1 MLTKNQIKLI
11 HSLKQKK
18 TRILHQMFVV
28 EGVKVVQEFL
38 NSNYELVEVFSTDT
52 SYSKYNSNF
61 TEVNLKELAKI
72 SSFSNPNQVLAIF
85 KIPLPNLVNWSG
97 LVLALDAINDPGN
110 LGTIIRLCD
119 WFGIDDLVCSETTVD
134 CYNSKVV
141 QSSMGSH
148 TRVNIT
154 YLDLKTNLVDSITC
168 YGAFMDGVSI
178 YEQELSK
185 TGIIVLGNE
194 ANGISK
200 EIESL
205 MKVRLSIPRFGSLK
219 RTESLN
225 VANAA
230 AIILSEFKRNTT
242 EK

>member
-1 MLTKNQIKLI
+1 
-11 HSLKQKK
+11 
-18 TRILHQMFVV
+18 MFVV

-38 NSNYELVEVFSTDT
+38 NSNYELVDIFSTDT
-52 SYSKYNSNF
+52 SYSKYSSNF
-61 TEVNLKELAKI
+61 TAVNLKELAKI
-72 SSFSNPNQVLAIF
+72 SSFSSPNKVLAIF
-85 KIPLPNLVNWSG
+85 KIPLPSLVNWSG
-97 LVLALDAINDPGN
+97 LVLALDSINDPGN

-119 WFGIDDLVCSETTVD
+119 WFGIADLVCSETTVD

-148 TRVNIT
+148 SRVNIT
-154 YLDLKTNLVDSITC
+154 YLDLEATLADSKLC
-168 YGAFMDGVSI
+168 YGTFMGGSSI
-178 YEQELSK
+178 YDYKLPK
-185 TGIIVLGNE
+185 TGVIVMGNE

-205 MKVRLSIPRFGSLK
+205 MTVRLSIPRFGSLK
-219 RTESLN
+219 QTESLN

-230 AIILSEFKRNTT
+230 AIILSEFKRNAT

>member
-11 HSLKQKK
+11 HSLRQKK
-18 TRILHQMFVV
+18 FRSLHQMFVV
-28 EGVKVVQEFL
+28 EGVKVVHEFL
-38 NSNYELVEVFSTDT
+38 NSNYDLVDVFSLKLITKFNIKEL
-52 SYSKYNSNF
+52 SKISNF
-61 TEVNLKELAKI
+61 
-72 SSFSNPNQVLAIF
+72 SSPNKVLATF
-85 KIPLPNLVNWSG
+85 QIPSPSKVNWSG

-119 WFGIDDLVCSETTVD
+119 WFGIGDLVCSETTVD

-148 TRVNIT
+148 SRVNIT
-154 YLDLKTNLVDSITC
+154 YANLEIVLADSKVC

-178 YEQELSK
+178 YQEELAE
-185 TGIIVLGNE
+185 TGVIVLGNE

-200 EIESL
+200 EIEAL
-205 MKVRLSIPRFGSLK
+205 MDSRLSIPRFGSFK
-219 RTESLN
+219 QTESLN

-230 AIILSEFKRNTT
+230 AIILSEFKRNVT
-242 EK
+242 EM

>member
-52 SYSKYNSNF
+52 SYSKFTTNF
-61 TEVNLKELAKI
+61 TEVSSKELSTI
-72 SSFSNPNQVLAIF
+72 SGFSSPNKVIAIF
-85 KIPLPNLVNWSG
+85 KMLVPSSVNWSG

-119 WFGIDDLVCSETTVD
+119 WFGINDLVCSEDTVD

-154 YLDLKTNLVDSITC
+154 YLKLEAVLIDSQSC
-168 YGAFMDGVSI
+168 YGTFMDGVSI
-178 YEQELSK
+178 YDQKLPEI
-185 TGIIVLGNE
+185 GVIVLGSE

-200 EIESL
+200 EIEDL
-205 MKVRLSIPRFGSLK
+205 MDTRLSIPRFGSLK
-219 RTESLN
+219 QTESLN

-230 AIILSEFKRNTT
+230 AIILSEFKRNAI